1 MLLVIEPTPTEQSLA
16 ETMIKLHGAR
26 AIREAEGLLHYNAAL
41 GDRDGASKWMR
52 VMVLIEFGD
61 ITDAVSQA
69 FPPAAEPKRR
79 ASRGTRR
86 P

>member
-1 MLLVIEPTPTEQSLA
+1 MLPMSAQPTEQSLA

-26 AIREAEGLLHYNAAL
+26 AVREAEALLHYNASL

-61 ITDAVSQA
+61 LTDAVSPA
-69 FPPAAEPKRR
+69 FPPAAQTKRR
-79 ASRGTRR
+79 PSRSPRR

>member
-1 MLLVIEPTPTEQSLA
+1 MAMLSAQPTEQALA

-41 GDRDGASKWMR
+41 GDREGASKWLR
-52 VMVLIEFGD
+52 IVVLIEFGEL
-61 ITDAVSQA
+61 TDAVSPA
-69 FPPAAEPKRR
+69 FPAAAEPKRR
-79 ASRGTRR
+79 SGRNARR